1 MVSLSYALQ
10 LHLCLIDSSQP
21 SVTLIVTQLY
31 SINLH
36 HQTLASVTS
45 IVACLSLSLTQPS
58 VTLIITGVEFSVKGN
73 SAVCASERDPQ
84 YSGQYNRL
92 GLAKQTIL
100 LDHRN
105 LKIDNHQSID
115 SSSTSKSQAWLLL
128 NNNAC
133 RSYTYDFRTTV
144 KSSAL
149 NHLTQQLTHPLLCFM
164 ECYLKSQC
172 GGGSHAGYGHQNS
185 ANPGGYGIGKQY
197 ESTSGRQNQ
206 SDRNKGYPKTSSR
219 PNKENYGS
227 ATHQQN
233 PPSSGHSGDQTGAYS
248 HDAEQKDQDKY
259 PHGHSQSRVSSANVD
274 HGSDSYPRDTES
286 FGMSHQPTPDQ
297 NSGSYQMPS
306 HRYENTN
313 PVTHLKCLHLLK
325 SLI

>member
-1 MVSLSYALQ
+1 MHQLSRAGKNKLGKAI
-10 LHLCLIDSSQP
+10 CPIDSSQP

-144 KSSAL
+144 SFDS
-149 NHLTQQLTHPLLCFM
+149 PPRSFM

-197 ESTSGRQNQ
+197 ESASGRLNQ
-206 SDRNKGYPKTSSR
+206 SDRNEGYSKTSSR
-219 PNKENYGS
+219 PNEENYGS

-233 PPSSGHSGDQTGAYS
+233 PQSSGHSGDQTGAYS
-248 HDAEQKDQDKY
+248 HDAERKDRDKY
-259 PHGHSQSRVSSANVD
+259 PHGHSQSRVSSANVE
-274 HGSDSYPRDTES
+274 HGRDSYPRDTES

-306 HRYENTN
+306 H
-313 PVTHLKCLHLLK
+313 
-325 SLI
+325 